1 MARAALVDEDLEVR
15 PALDQRARGPGV
27 VEMDVRQRDG
37 RGDLVAETG
46 EQRVEAGRGAGV
58 DDDPV
63 DEPGADDLGAAEV
76 VQIDQADAT
85 TMSW

>member
-37 RGDLVAETG
+37 RGDLVAEAR
-46 EQRVEAGRGAGV
+46 EQGVEAGRRAGI

-63 DEPGADDLGAAEV
+63 DEPRADDLRPAEV
-76 VQIDQADAT
+76 LEVDQADAT